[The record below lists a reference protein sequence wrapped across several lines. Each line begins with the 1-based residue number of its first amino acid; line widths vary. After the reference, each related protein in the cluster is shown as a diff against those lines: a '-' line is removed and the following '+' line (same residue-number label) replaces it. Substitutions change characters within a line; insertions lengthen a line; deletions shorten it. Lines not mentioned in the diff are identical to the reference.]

1 MTDDIIEKCAGMM
14 DRARCDG
21 LKPAYW
27 HMTQAK
33 AEELIAEG
41 KFLGLPV
48 SIVTSVLKGKS
59 DPFLVA
65 SGQMDTAED
74 FLTQAAELI
83 RQCADADGIEEKL
96 YADLQDWLRRYEK
109 KEAN

>member
-1 MTDDIIEKCAGMM
+1 MTDAIIERCAGDM

-27 HMTQAK
+27 HMTQDMAD
-33 AEELIAEG
+33 ELVAYG
-41 KFLGLPV
+41 RFLGLPV
-48 SIVTSVLKGKS
+48 KIVAAVPKGKS

-65 SGQMDTAED
+65 SGKPDTTED

-109 KEAN
+109 RKEN

>member
-33 AEELIAEG
+33 ADELIAYG
-41 KFLGLPV
+41 QFLGLPV
-48 SIVTSVLKGKS
+48 KIVAGVPKGKS
-59 DPFLVA
+59 APFLVA
-65 SGQMDTAED
+65 SGQPDTTED

-83 RQCADADGIEEKL
+83 RQCTDADGIEEKL
-96 YADLQDWLRRYEK
+96 YADLQDWLRRYET